1 MRIYLCALYTF
12 IAKSQGEAK
21 TFTCARY
28 LAHPFSE
35 NDEFFGRMYQVAS
48 TGKNKHRFPPDR
60 YLFQYNGKS
69 LSDKDLGVCM
79 RFLVHGLVFETLDGR
94 RVTVR
99 SHLLRHGF
107 ATWAL
112 NVAKEPIDIVA
123 AILNQ

>member
-48 TGKNKHRFPPDR
+48 TGRKGHAPEMLAVLNNVVLG
-60 YLFQYNGKS
+60 LFARQG
-69 LSDKDLGVCM
+69 
-79 RFLVHGLVFETLDGR
+79 ETNVAHAR
-94 RVTVR
+94 REFA
-99 SHLLRHGF
+99 SHLDK
-107 ATWAL
+107 AL
-112 NVAKEPIDIVA
+112 ARLVA
-123 AILNQ
+123 